1 MYTVL
6 ISLGGIPGFL
16 CAAWLVEKWGRKPT
30 CIAALLGGA
39 LAVYAYGQTAIL
51 AGSETPL
58 IVSGLVMQFFLFGMW
73 AVLYAYT
80 PELYSTG
87 ARATGSGFAS
97 AVGRVGS
104 LLGPY
109 LVGVVLPNWGQGGV
123 FTVGAGCF
131 FVAALLVYV
140 LGVETRGIS
149 LEELSAR
156 QPEPSARAVSV
167 PRTR

>member
-1 MYTVL
+1 MERW
-6 ISLGGIPGFL
+6 P
-16 CAAWLVEKWGRKPT
+16 C
-30 CIAALLGGA
+30 
-39 LAVYAYGQTAIL
+39 AYGQTAIL

-87 ARATGSGFAS
+87 ARDRIGVRVGRGAGGIAAGPVPGGSGA
-97 AVGRVGS
+97 AE
-104 LLGPY
+104 L
-109 LVGVVLPNWGQGGV
+109 GQGGV

>member
-1 MYTVL
+1 M
-6 ISLGGIPGFL
+6 
-16 CAAWLVEKWGRKPT
+16 PT
-30 CIAALLGGA
+30 RRNCIR
-39 LAVYAYGQTAIL
+39 
-51 AGSETPL
+51 P
-58 IVSGLVMQFFLFGMW
+58 
-73 AVLYAYT
+73 
-80 PELYSTG
+80 
-87 ARATGSGFAS
+87 ARARPDRGSRRPWG
-97 AVGRVGS
+97 GWGS

>member
-16 CAAWLVEKWGRKPT
+16 RRLAGREMGRKPT

-58 IVSGLVMQFFLFGMW
+58 IVSGLIMQFFLFGMW

-87 ARATGSGFAS
+87 ARATGSGS
-97 AVGRVGS
+97 RRPWGGWGRC
-104 LLGPY
+104 
-109 LVGVVLPNWGQGGV
+109 WAR
-123 FTVGAGCF
+123 TWWAWCCRTGAGRRVHGRGGLF
-131 FVAALLVYV
+131 LRRRAAGLCA
-140 LGVETRGIS
+140 GRETRGIS